1 MLLTFLMLAL
11 VFLGMPISFAL
22 GVSSVAFLWQ
32 QGVPLVALPQRM
44 AVSVDSFPLLA
55 VPFFVLTGSL
65 MNIGGVTRRIFTLAN
80 SLVGHITGGL
90 AHVTVVANMFFAG
103 ISGAAVADAA
113 ALGPVMIEAM
123 HRQGFPRAFAAAV
136 TASAS
141 TIGPIIPPSIIMVI
155 YAITAGGVSIG
166 ALFIGGFIPGVLMGL
181 ALMTLV
187 YVTTRRQ
194 NYPRN
199 DAFHLS
205 LVFGTLKEAL
215 LPILTPVIIL
225 GGILGGIFTATESGA
240 VAAVYALILGTL
252 VYREIRLRDLPR
264 ILAETMI
271 TTAMVIFIVSTA
283 AAFGWIMSYL
293 RVPQLV
299 AEALGSVSRSWWV
312 IFMLL
317 NLLYL
322 FLGCIMEAAAIVI
335 MTIPIIMP
343 IITQVG
349 IDPVHFGVVLAVNMS
364 IGTLTPP
371 VGIVMFVICQIADLT
386 VEAYTRATL
395 PFILVLI
402 AVLFVVTT
410 FPQIVLF
417 LPRLLGS

>member
-1 MLLTFLMLAL
+1 MLLTILMLAL

-65 MNIGGVTRRIFTLAN
+65 MNIGGVTRRIFALAN

-123 HRQGFPRAFAAAV
+123 HRQGFPRPFAAAV

-155 YAITAGGVSIG
+155 YAVTAGGVSIG
-166 ALFIGGFIPGVLMGL
+166 ALFVGGFIPGVLMGF
-181 ALMTLV
+181 ALMGFI
-187 YVTTRRQ
+187 YFITRRR
-194 NYPRN
+194 NYPRS
-199 DAFHLS
+199 DAFHFPAVLTA
-205 LVFGTLKEAL
+205 FREAI
-215 LPILTPVIIL
+215 LPLLTPAIIL

-240 VAAVYALILGTL
+240 VASVYALILGTL

-264 ILAETMI
+264 IFAETMI
-271 TTAMVIFIVSTA
+271 TTALVIFIVATA
-283 AAFGWIMSYL
+283 AAFGWIMAYL

-299 AEALGSVSRSWWV
+299 AETLSAISRHWWV

-317 NLLYL
+317 NVLYL

-335 MTIPIIMP
+335 MTIPIVMP
-343 IITQVG
+343 ILAHVG

-371 VGIVMFVICQIADLT
+371 LGIVMFVICQIAELS

-395 PFILVLI
+395 PFILILI

-410 FPQIVLF
+410 FPQLVLF
-417 LPRLLGS
+417 LPRLFGS

>member
-1 MLLTFLMLAL
+1 MLLTLLMLVL
-11 VFLGMPISFAL
+11 VFLGMPVSFAL
-22 GVSSVAFLWQ
+22 GVSSAVFLLY

-55 VPFFVLTGSL
+55 VPFFVLTGAL
-65 MNIGGVTRRIFTLAN
+65 MNTGGVTRRIFALAN

-113 ALGPVMIEAM
+113 ALGPVMIDAM
-123 HRQGFPRAFAAAV
+123 HRQGMPKDFAAAV

-155 YAITAGGVSIG
+155 YAVTAGGVSIG
-166 ALFIGGFIPGVLMGL
+166 ALFVGGFIPGVIMGLSLMGL
-181 ALMTLV
+181 IFWF
-187 YVTTRRQ
+187 TRRR
-194 NYPRN
+194 NYPKN
-199 DAFHLS
+199 DAFHFA
-205 LVFGTLKEAL
+205 VVVKAFREAL
-215 LPILTPVIIL
+215 LPLLTPAIIL
-225 GGILGGIFTATESGA
+225 GGILEGVFTATEAGA
-240 VAAVYALILGTL
+240 VASVYALVLGTL
-252 VYREIRLRDLPR
+252 VYREIRVRDLPK
-264 ILAETMI
+264 IFAETMI
-271 TTAMVIFIVSTA
+271 TTAMVIFIVATA
-283 AAFGWIMSYL
+283 ASFGWIMSYL

-299 AEALGSVSRSWWV
+299 AETLSALSRNWWV

-335 MTIPIIMP
+335 MTIPIVMP
-343 IITQVG
+343 MLSQVG

-395 PFILVLI
+395 PFILLLI

>member
-1 MLLTFLMLAL
+1 MLLALLMLGL

-22 GVSSVAFLWQ
+22 GVASVAFLWY

-65 MNIGGVTRRIFTLAN
+65 MNIGGVTRRIFALAN
-80 SLVGHITGGL
+80 SLVGHVTGGL

>member
-1 MLLTFLMLAL
+1 MLLTILMLTL

-22 GVSSVAFLWQ
+22 GVASATFLWQ

-65 MNIGGVTRRIFTLAN
+65 MNTGGVTRRIFALAN

-123 HRQGFPRAFAAAV
+123 HRQGFPRPFAAAV

-155 YAITAGGVSIG
+155 YAVTAGGVSIG
-166 ALFIGGFIPGVLMGL
+166 ALFVGGFIPGVLMGL
-181 ALMTLV
+181 ALMGLI
-187 YVTTRRQ
+187 YIITRRR

-199 DAFHLS
+199 EAFHFS
-205 LVFGTLKEAL
+205 SVLVAFREAI
-215 LPILTPVIIL
+215 LPLLTPAIIL
-225 GGILGGIFTATESGA
+225 GGILGGVFTATESGA
-240 VAAVYALILGTL
+240 VASVYALILGTL
-252 VYREIRLRDLPR
+252 VYREIHLRDLPK
-264 ILAETMI
+264 IFAETMV
-271 TTAMVIFIVSTA
+271 TTAMVIFIVATA
-283 AAFGWIMSYL
+283 ASFGWIMAYL

-299 AEALGSVSRSWWV
+299 AEALSAFSRNWWV
-312 IFMLL
+312 IFMML

-343 IITQVG
+343 ILAHVG
-349 IDPVHFGVVLAVNMS
+349 IDPIHFGVVLAVNMS

-371 VGIVMFVICQIADLT
+371 VGIVMF
-386 VEAYTRATL
+386 
-395 PFILVLI
+395 
-402 AVLFVVTT
+402 
-410 FPQIVLF
+410 
-417 LPRLLGS
+417 

>member
-1 MLLTFLMLAL
+1 MLLALLMLGL

-22 GVSSVAFLWQ
+22 GVASMAFLWY

-65 MNIGGVTRRIFTLAN
+65 MNIGGVTRRIFALAN

-90 AHVTVVANMFFAG
+90 AHVTVVTNMFFAG

-166 ALFIGGFIPGVLMGL
+166 ALFVGGFIPGVMMGL
-181 ALMTLV
+181 ALMGLV
-187 YVTTRRQ
+187 YLTTRRR

-205 LVFGTLKEAL
+205 VVLRTLKEAL
-215 LPILTPVIIL
+215 LPILTPAIIL

-252 VYREIRLRDLPR
+252 VYREIRVRDLPR

-271 TTAMVIFIVSTA
+271 TTAIVIFIVSTA

-299 AEALGSVSRSWWV
+299 AGALGALSRNWWV

-322 FLGCIMEAAAIVI
+322 FLGCIMEATAIVI
-335 MTIPIIMP
+335 MTIPIILP
-343 IITQVG
+343 ILAHVG
-349 IDPVHFGVVLAVNMS
+349 IDPIHFGVVLAVNMS

-371 VGIVMFVICQIADLT
+371 VGIVMFVICQIAELT
-386 VEAYTRATL
+386 VEDYARATL

-402 AVLFVVTT
+402 GVLLLVTT
-410 FPQIVLF
+410 FPQLVLF

>member
-1 MLLTFLMLAL
+1 MLLTLLMLVL

-22 GVSSVAFLWQ
+22 GVSSAVFLLY

-55 VPFFVLTGSL
+55 VPFFVLTGAL
-65 MNIGGVTRRIFTLAN
+65 MNTGGVTRRIFALAN

-113 ALGPVMIEAM
+113 ALGPVMIDAM
-123 HRQGFPRAFAAAV
+123 HRQGMPRDFAAAV

-155 YAITAGGVSIG
+155 YAVTAGGVSIG
-166 ALFIGGFIPGVLMGL
+166 ALFLGGFIPGVIMGLSLMGL
-181 ALMTLV
+181 V
-187 YVTTRRQ
+187 YWFTRRR
-194 NYPRN
+194 NYPKN
-199 DAFHLS
+199 DAFHFA
-205 LVFGTLKEAL
+205 VAVKAFREAL
-215 LPILTPVIIL
+215 LPLLTPAIIL
-225 GGILGGIFTATESGA
+225 GGILEGVFTATEAGA
-240 VAAVYALILGTL
+240 VASVYALVLGTL
-252 VYREIRLRDLPR
+252 VYREIRVRDLPR
-264 ILAETMI
+264 IFAETMI
-271 TTAMVIFIVSTA
+271 TTAMVIFIVATA
-283 AAFGWIMSYL
+283 ASFGWIMSYL

-299 AEALGSVSRSWWV
+299 AETLSAFSRNWWV

-335 MTIPIIMP
+335 MTIPIVMP
-343 IITQVG
+343 MLAQVG
-349 IDPVHFGVVLAVNMS
+349 IDPIHFGVVLAVNMS

-395 PFILVLI
+395 PFILLLI

>member
-1 MLLTFLMLAL
+1 MLLTLLMLVL

-22 GVSSVAFLWQ
+22 GVSSAVFLLY

-55 VPFFVLTGSL
+55 VPFFVLTGAL
-65 MNIGGVTRRIFTLAN
+65 MNTGGVTRRIFALAN

-113 ALGPVMIEAM
+113 ALGPVMIDAM
-123 HRQGFPRAFAAAV
+123 HRQGMPRDFAAAV

-155 YAITAGGVSIG
+155 YAVTAGGVSIG
-166 ALFIGGFIPGVLMGL
+166 ALFLGGFIPGVIMGLSLMGL
-181 ALMTLV
+181 V
-187 YVTTRRQ
+187 YWFTRRR
-194 NYPRN
+194 NYPKN
-199 DAFHLS
+199 DAFHFA
-205 LVFGTLKEAL
+205 VVVKAFREAL
-215 LPILTPVIIL
+215 LPLLTPAIIL
-225 GGILGGIFTATESGA
+225 GGILEGIFTATEAGA
-240 VAAVYALILGTL
+240 VASVYALILGTL
-252 VYREIRLRDLPR
+252 VYREIRIRDLPR
-264 ILAETMI
+264 IFAETMI
-271 TTAMVIFIVSTA
+271 TTAMVIFIVATA
-283 AAFGWIMSYL
+283 ASFGWIMSYL

-299 AEALGSVSRSWWV
+299 AETLSAFSRNWWV

-335 MTIPIIMP
+335 MTIPIVMP
-343 IITQVG
+343 MLAQVG
-349 IDPVHFGVVLAVNMS
+349 IDPIHFGVVLAVNMS

-395 PFILVLI
+395 PFILILI
-402 AVLFVVTT
+402 AVLFIVTT

>member
-1 MLLTFLMLAL
+1 MLLAALMLGL

-22 GVSSVAFLWQ
+22 GVASVAFLWY

-65 MNIGGVTRRIFTLAN
+65 MNIGGVTRRIFALAN
-80 SLVGHITGGL
+80 SLVGHVTGGL

>member
-1 MLLTFLMLAL
+1 MLLAVLMLGL

-22 GVSSVAFLWQ
+22 GVASVAFLWY

-44 AVSVDSFPLLA
+44 AISVDSFPLLA

-65 MNIGGVTRRIFTLAN
+65 MNIGGVTRRIFALAN

-123 HRQGFPRAFAAAV
+123 HRQGFPRGFAAAV

-166 ALFIGGFIPGVLMGL
+166 ALFVGGFLPGVMMGL
-181 ALMTLV
+181 ALMALV
-187 YVTTRRQ
+187 YITTRRR

-252 VYREIRLRDLPR
+252 VYREIRIRDLPR

-299 AEALGSVSRSWWV
+299 AEALGAVSRNWWV

-371 VGIVMFVICQIADLT
+371 VGIVMFVICQIAELT

-402 AVLFVVTT
+402 GVLFVVTT

>member
-1 MLLTFLMLAL
+1 LLLTAFMLVL

-22 GVSSVAFLWQ
+22 GVSSLAFLWQ

-55 VPFFVLTGSL
+55 VPFFVLAGAL
-65 MNIGGVTRRIFTLAN
+65 MNTGGITRRIFALAN

-123 HRQGFPRAFAAAV
+123 RTQGFPRPFAAAV

-155 YAITAGGVSIG
+155 YAVTAGGVSIG
-166 ALFIGGFIPGVLMGL
+166 ALFLGGVVPGVLMGL
-181 ALMTLV
+181 ALMGLV
-187 YVTTRRQ
+187 YITTRRQ

-205 LVFGTLKEAL
+205 SVLTAFRDAF
-215 LPILTPVIIL
+215 LPLLTPAIIL

-240 VAAVYALILGTL
+240 VASVYALILGTL
-252 VYREIRLRDLPR
+252 VYREIRFRDLPR
-264 ILAETMI
+264 IFAETML
-271 TTAMVIFIVSTA
+271 TTAMVIFIVAAA
-283 AAFGWIMSYL
+283 AAFGWIMAYL
-293 RVPQLV
+293 RIPQVV
-299 AEALGSVSRSWWV
+299 AEALSAFSRNWWV

-317 NLLYL
+317 NALYL
-322 FLGCIMEAAAIVI
+322 FLGCIMEATAIVI
-335 MTIPIIMP
+335 MTIPIVMP
-343 IITQVG
+343 VLAHVG
-349 IDPVHFGVVLAVNMS
+349 IDPIHFGVVLAANMS

-371 VGIVMFVICQIADLT
+371 VGIVMFVICQIAELS
-386 VEAYTRATL
+386 VEVYTRATL
-395 PFILVLI
+395 PFILILI

-410 FPQIVLF
+410 FPQLVLF

>member
-1 MLLTFLMLAL
+1 
-11 VFLGMPISFAL
+11 
-22 GVSSVAFLWQ
+22 
-32 QGVPLVALPQRM
+32 
-44 AVSVDSFPLLA
+44 
-55 VPFFVLTGSL
+55 
-65 MNIGGVTRRIFTLAN
+65 
-80 SLVGHITGGL
+80 
-90 AHVTVVANMFFAG
+90 
-103 ISGAAVADAA
+103 AAVADAA

-123 HRQGFPRAFAAAV
+123 HGRGMPKPFAAAV

-166 ALFIGGFIPGVLMGL
+166 ALFLGGFIPGVLMGL
-181 ALMTLV
+181 ALMGLV
-187 YVTTRRQ
+187 YLMARRRG
-194 NYPRN
+194 YPRN
-199 DAFHLS
+199 ERFQLAAVLHALR
-205 LVFGTLKEAL
+205 EAV
-215 LPILTPVIIL
+215 LPLLTPVIIL

-271 TTAMVIFIVSTA
+271 TTALVIFIVSTA
-283 AAFGWIMSYL
+283 AAFGWIMAYL

-299 AEALGSVSRSWWV
+299 AGALTTISQNWWI

-335 MTIPIIMP
+335 MTIPILMP
-343 IITQVG
+343 ILAQVG
-349 IDPVHFGVVLAVNMS
+349 IDPIHFGVVLAVNMS

-371 VGIVMFVICQIADLT
+371 VGIVMFVICQIADLS
-386 VEAYTRATL
+386 VEVYTRATL

-410 FPQIVLF
+410 FPQLVLF
-417 LPRLLGS
+417 LPRLFGS

>member
-1 MLLTFLMLAL
+1 MLLTILMLAL

-65 MNIGGVTRRIFTLAN
+65 MNIGGVTRRIFALAN

-123 HRQGFPRAFAAAV
+123 HRQGFPRPFAAAV

-155 YAITAGGVSIG
+155 YAVTAGGVSIG
-166 ALFIGGFIPGVLMGL
+166 ALFVGGFIPGVLMGF
-181 ALMTLV
+181 ALMGFI
-187 YVTTRRQ
+187 YFITRRR
-194 NYPRN
+194 NYPRS
-199 DAFHLS
+199 DAFHFPAVLTA
-205 LVFGTLKEAL
+205 FREAI
-215 LPILTPVIIL
+215 LPLLTPAIIL

-240 VAAVYALILGTL
+240 VASVYALILGTL

-264 ILAETMI
+264 IFAETMI
-271 TTAMVIFIVSTA
+271 TTAMVIFIVATA
-283 AAFGWIMSYL
+283 AAFGWIMAYL

-299 AEALGSVSRSWWV
+299 AETLSAISRHWWV

-317 NLLYL
+317 NVLYL

-335 MTIPIIMP
+335 MTIPIVMP
-343 IITQVG
+343 ILAHVG

-371 VGIVMFVICQIADLT
+371 LGIVMFVICQIAELS

-395 PFILVLI
+395 PFILILI

-410 FPQIVLF
+410 FPQLVLF
-417 LPRLLGS
+417 LPRLFGS

>member
-1 MLLTFLMLAL
+1 MFLTLAMLAL

-22 GVSSVAFLWQ
+22 GVSSLAFLWQ

-44 AVSVDSFPLLA
+44 AMSVDSFPLLA

-65 MNIGGVTRRIFTLAN
+65 MNTGGVTRRIFALAN

-123 HRQGFPRAFAAAV
+123 HGRGMPKPFAAAV

-166 ALFIGGFIPGVLMGL
+166 ALFIGGVIPGIIMGL
-181 ALMTLV
+181 ALMGLV
-187 YVTTRRQ
+187 YVVARKHG
-194 NYPRN
+194 YPRN
-199 DAFHLS
+199 DRFQLAVVLHALR
-205 LVFGTLKEAL
+205 EAV
-215 LPILTPVIIL
+215 LPLLTPLIIL

-240 VAAVYALILGTL
+240 VAAIYALILGTL

-271 TTAMVIFIVSTA
+271 TTALVIFIVSTA
-283 AAFGWIMSYL
+283 AAFGWIMAYL

-299 AEALGSVSRSWWV
+299 AGALTTVSQNWWI
-312 IFMLL
+312 IFMML

-335 MTIPIIMP
+335 MTIPILMP
-343 IITQVG
+343 ILAQVG
-349 IDPVHFGVVLAVNMS
+349 IDPIHFGVVLAVNMS

-371 VGIVMFVICQIADLT
+371 VGIVMFVICQIADLS
-386 VEAYTRATL
+386 VEVYTRATL
-395 PFILVLI
+395 PFILILI

-410 FPQIVLF
+410 FPQLVLF

>member
-1 MLLTFLMLAL
+1 MLLTLLMLGL

-32 QGVPLVALPQRM
+32 QSVPLVALPQRM

-65 MNIGGVTRRIFTLAN
+65 MNTGGVTRRIFALAN
-80 SLVGHITGGL
+80 SLVGHVTGGL

-113 ALGPVMIEAM
+113 ALGPVMVDAM
-123 HRQGFPRAFAAAV
+123 SRQGFPRAFAAGI
-136 TASAS
+136 TAAAS

-166 ALFIGGFIPGVLMGL
+166 ALFIGGVIPGILMGL
-181 ALMTLV
+181 SLMALV
-187 YVTTRRQ
+187 YGITRRRS
-194 NYPRN
+194 YPRN
-199 DAFHLS
+199 AGFHFPVMLGA
-205 LVFGTLKEAL
+205 LREAV
-215 LPILTPVIIL
+215 LPLLTPAIIL
-225 GGILGGIFTATESGA
+225 GGILGGVFTATESGA

-252 VYREIRLRDLPR
+252 VYREIRFRDLPR

-299 AEALGSVSRSWWV
+299 AGALSAFSRNWWV

-343 IITQVG
+343 ILAQVG
-349 IDPVHFGVVLAVNMS
+349 IDPIHFGVVLAVNMS

-371 VGIVMFVICQIADLT
+371 VGIVMFVMCQIANLS
-386 VEAYTRATL
+386 VEEYTRATL
-395 PFILVLI
+395 PFILILI
-402 AVLFVVTT
+402 AVLFVVTS
-410 FPQIVLF
+410 FPQLVLF
-417 LPRLLGS
+417 LPRLTGN

>member
-1 MLLTFLMLAL
+1 
-11 VFLGMPISFAL
+11 
-22 GVSSVAFLWQ
+22 
-32 QGVPLVALPQRM
+32 M
-44 AVSVDSFPLLA
+44 A
-55 VPFFVLTGSL
+55 
-65 MNIGGVTRRIFTLAN
+65 
-80 SLVGHITGGL
+80 
-90 AHVTVVANMFFAG
+90 
-103 ISGAAVADAA
+103 
-113 ALGPVMIEAM
+113 
-123 HRQGFPRAFAAAV
+123 
-136 TASAS
+136 
-141 TIGPIIPPSIIMVI
+141 
-155 YAITAGGVSIG
+155 
-166 ALFIGGFIPGVLMGL
+166 
-181 ALMTLV
+181 LV
-187 YVTTRRQ
+187 YVTTRRR

-199 DAFHLS
+199 DAFHPS
-205 LVFGTLKEAL
+205 VVFRALKEAL

-252 VYREIRLRDLPR
+252 VYREIRVRDLPR

-299 AEALGSVSRSWWV
+299 AESLGAVSRNWWV

-322 FLGCIMEAAAIVI
+322 FLGCIMEATAIVI
-335 MTIPIIMP
+335 MTIPIILP
-343 IITQVG
+343 ILAHVG
-349 IDPVHFGVVLAVNMS
+349 IDPIHFGVVLAVNMS

-371 VGIVMFVICQIADLT
+371 VGIVMFVICQIAELT

-402 AVLFVVTT
+402 GVLLIVTT
-410 FPQIVLF
+410 FPQLVLF